1 MKSVFT
7 AYMDVL
13 KNVAKDKKQ
22 GDASEALSLE
32 VIKDMDLTCAIRLLE
47 QGYGVDKVFNALQ
60 QKSPVRNRLT
70 AADGIKKYVNDVLV
84 QVNDKWRGK
93 SENAFELALK
103 SYRDLANAVL
113 RKYKDYD
120 KGSFGL
126 YQDGE
131 IGLRLLRQDGFSQG
145 IINAVI
151 SRNTLNKEADAAY
164 FQKLKEGMAESAIRY
179 KAIESIAKEA
189 ETELEIYRVE
199 AQKYMERTNTKILSS
214 VDEQQIIRQIY
225 NKLIRQVKKQYPQI
239 AGNQSR
245 LDETIENTIKP
256 MIKKMIN
263 DASPVYTEPGRNK
276 TEYLSSMLNNFDVSY
291 EKNKEQAEWGMSA
304 ARECYQRF
312 LQEKQEQKVIR
323 QGSDNDVVE
332 EGQNA
337 KNMLYNHHAD
347 ETILKVL
354 TEQSQLQPEK
364 DLAERILVGAKACF
378 HAEREILNFECQQAA
393 KRKVVLTELDMSM
406 KELYQQMMKERVEE
420 YPTFVLEMA
429 EPKADIFAVEKL
441 MTRFPDYDS
450 KELEEAIRAASPRAQ
465 LAGIK
470 EDYPKR
476 IINQAQRRLKIINE
490 RNERESVI
498 QKKYNQLRGL
508 STEGIMNNNPMNRL
522 KDGRTAVKMLR
533 QHVNPDDVKGYLIS
547 FAKAAAI
554 TMPLLYANEILEKA
568 QLVLQKGQAIRDYTS
583 TDNENLSCKDTYMKK
598 LQQQYKA
605 KDFFQPQMDIRV
617 MRDML
622 LENQYPVDDIKETIM
637 KFSPIAEEPGRD
649 AGYIE
654 YIQQNAQRS
663 IEQEKEKLKH
673 YVVVPRPQQENAED
687 EYEHQ
692 RKRMEAMIDLPYTME
707 MDLMIAKSMLANGY
721 DKQDVEQVLNSRGE
735 QSAEEENY
743 GEKLIHLI
751 TTITKEEEYALTATQ
766 EKVLVRSFENEM
778 TETADS

>member
-7 AYMDVL
+7 AYMEML
-13 KNVAKDKKQ
+13 KKVAKDKKQ
-22 GDASEALSLE
+22 GNKAGPLSFE
-32 VIKDMDLTCAIRLLE
+32 TVKDMDLTCAIRLLE

-60 QKSPVRNRLT
+60 QKSPIRSRLT
-70 AADGIKKYVNDVLV
+70 AADDMKSYVNEVLV

-93 SENAFELALK
+93 SENAYELAVK
-103 SYRDLANAVL
+103 SYRDLANAML
-113 RKYKDYD
+113 RKYRDYD

-131 IGLRLLRQDGFSQG
+131 IGLRLLRQDSFSQG

-151 SRNTLNKEADAAY
+151 SRNTLNRGADEAY
-164 FQKLKEGMAESAIRY
+164 FKRLKEGMAESAIRY
-179 KAIESIAKEA
+179 QAIESMAKEA

-214 VDEQQIIRQIY
+214 VDEQHIIRQIY
-225 NKLIRQVKKQYPQI
+225 NKLVRQVKKQYPQM
-239 AGNQSR
+239 AETQSR

-256 MIKKMIN
+256 MIKKMITE
-263 DASPVYTEPGRNK
+263 ASPVYTEPGRNK
-276 TEYLSSMLNNFDVSY
+276 AEYLSSILNNFDTSF
-291 EKNKEQAEWGMSA
+291 EKNKEEAEWGMSA

-312 LQEKQEQKVIR
+312 IQEKQEQKVIV
-323 QGSDNDVVE
+323 QGIDIDVVE

-337 KNMLYNHHAD
+337 KNMLYNHYTD
-347 ETILKVL
+347 ETILQVL
-354 TEQSQLQPEK
+354 TEQSNLQPAK
-364 DLAERILVGAKACF
+364 DLAEKILTGAKACF
-378 HAEREILNFECQQAA
+378 HAEREILNFECQPAA
-393 KRKVVLTELDMSM
+393 RRNVELTELDMSM

-429 EPKADIFAVEKL
+429 ESKADIFAVEKL
-441 MTRFPDYDS
+441 ITRFPDYDS
-450 KELEEAIRAASPRAQ
+450 RKLEEAIRVASPRAQ

-470 EDYPKR
+470 DDYPKR
-476 IINQAQRRLKIINE
+476 IINQARRRLKIISE

-508 STEGIMNNNPMNRL
+508 STEGVMNNNPMNRL

-554 TMPLLYANEILEKA
+554 TAPLLYANEILEKA
-568 QLVLQKGQAIRDYTS
+568 QLVLQKGQAVKDYTS
-583 TDNENLSCKDTYMKK
+583 MDAGNMSCKDIYMKK
-598 LQQQYKA
+598 LQHMYKA

-622 LENQYPVDDIKETIM
+622 LENQYPVDEIKETIM

-649 AGYIE
+649 GGYIE

-673 YVVVPRPQQENAED
+673 YVVVPRPQQENAEE

-707 MDLMIAKSMLANGY
+707 MDLMIVKSLLANGY
-721 DKQDVEQVLNSRGE
+721 NKQDVEQALNNHGE
-735 QSAEEENY
+735 HSAEKENY
-743 GEKLIHLI
+743 GEKLIHII
-751 TTITKEEEYALTATQ
+751 TSITKEEEYALTATQ
-766 EKVLVRSFENEM
+766 EKVLVRSFENEV
-778 TETADS
+778 TETAES